1 MWDLIAAVLQ
11 GVPSSD
17 PYFLALHEA
26 VRREFPDVDCETRTM
41 CGLDFETNTLFW
53 KAGTDKVPIS
63 DYKARLVHSF
73 VRGWKEGR
81 RQWIQLEATL

>member
-53 KAGTDKVPIS
+53 KTGTDKDPIS
-63 DYKARLVHSF
+63 DEVAQLVHRF
-73 VRGWKEGR
+73 VDSWVESH
-81 RQWIQLEATL
+81 E